1 MKLLLMLFLAC
12 LASLMGCSMNDKSA
26 PPVKS
31 SEKDVVSQPE
41 VASPRPS
48 GLESSQDQPIS
59 LKTTQSCQTVVQ
71 DPDGWS
77 HLRTS
82 PVVENG
88 NILRKLPNGT
98 VLIVTKQSGDW
109 LEISS
114 PAKGWI
120 STSRTSQICNS
131 EISKSSEKQSSPKKN
146 LSGLS
151 KLTQEQVQQL
161 SMLEGIPFSSALGSG
176 NFKSVAP
183 RYVPDGFFPI
193 VKTNNDG
200 DARHL
205 SYSILYNNNKNECFA
220 VTGSIPMAGGPSS
233 DNPPFKVYS
242 IGLGEILVEYVE
254 FDQLSD
260 RHFIK
265 TKDVFHNKQEY
276 LFSSPI
282 VFRYNN
288 AEVRQATCK
297 PIEEKEAIKVIES
310 LDYAF

>member
-1 MKLLLMLFLAC
+1 MKLLLLLFLAC
-12 LASLMGCSMNDKSA
+12 LASLMGCSINDKSK
-26 PPVKS
+26 PPVKPGG
-31 SEKDVVSQPE
+31 KDVVLQPE
-41 VASPRPS
+41 VASPIPS
-48 GLESSQDQPIS
+48 GLATSRDQPIS
-59 LKTTQSCQTVVQ
+59 PKMTQTCQTVVQ

-98 VLIVTKQSGDW
+98 VLIVTKQNGNW

-131 EISKSSEKQSSPKKN
+131 AISKNSEKHSSPKKN
-146 LSGLS
+146 LSSLS

-176 NFKSVAP
+176 NFKSVVP
-183 RYVPDGFFPI
+183 RYVPDGFLPT
-193 VKTNNDG
+193 VKTNNDD
-200 DARHL
+200 DARTL
-205 SYSILYNNNKNECFA
+205 SYSVSYNNNKNECFT
-220 VTGSIPMAGGPSS
+220 VTGSIPMAGDPSS

-242 IGLGEILVEYVE
+242 IGLGEILVEYIE

-282 VFRYNN
+282 VFRYNTD
-288 AEVRQATCK
+288 VRQATCK
-297 PIEEKEAIKVIES
+297 PIEEQEAIKVIES